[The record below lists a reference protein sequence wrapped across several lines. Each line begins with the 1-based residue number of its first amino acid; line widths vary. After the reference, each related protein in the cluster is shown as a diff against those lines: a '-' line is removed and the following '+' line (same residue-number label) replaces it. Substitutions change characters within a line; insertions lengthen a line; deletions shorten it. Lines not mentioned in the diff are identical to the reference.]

1 MGTHTHS
8 HILSCKLCFQDRVSD
23 FQQCYLRLWLSVT
36 SCQIAFQLQVF
47 TAHVYHSS
55 DIHIVITLDPS
66 RETVTKIERVCPGC
80 MQEAAY
86 CRRLSIRVCQI
97 RILPFCAFLADSK
110 TCSCDV
116 LGEFCTVGMWCG
128 CLEIL
133 QSTWLAKMKVTDYE
147 TNLFI
152 YFSQRFIHWYIKHSS
167 CWWCYT
173 FVRNFLRIFRFEIIL
188 YYIIFRFFHATRKMP
203 ANIN

>member
-1 MGTHTHS
+1 MGTRTHS

-66 RETVTKIERVCPGC
+66 RATVTKIERVCPGC

-86 CRRLSIRVCQI
+86 CRSLSIRVCQI
-97 RILPFCAFLADSK
+97 RILPFCASWQTVK

-116 LGEFCTVGMWCG
+116 LGEFCTVG
-128 CLEIL
+128 
-133 QSTWLAKMKVTDYE
+133 
-147 TNLFI
+147 
-152 YFSQRFIHWYIKHSS
+152 R
-167 CWWCYT
+167 
-173 FVRNFLRIFRFEIIL
+173 
-188 YYIIFRFFHATRKMP
+188 
-203 ANIN
+203 

>member
-1 MGTHTHS
+1 MFLFLKNIVYTAQHNTWAHTHS

-66 RETVTKIERVCPGC
+66 RATVTKIERVCPGC
-80 MQEAAY
+80 IQEAAY

-116 LGEFCTVGMWCG
+116 LGEFCTVGRWCG

-133 QSTWLAKMKVTDYE
+133 QST
-147 TNLFI
+147 
-152 YFSQRFIHWYIKHSS
+152 
-167 CWWCYT
+167 
-173 FVRNFLRIFRFEIIL
+173 
-188 YYIIFRFFHATRKMP
+188 
-203 ANIN
+203 